1 MLTDEGLPAAL
12 ETLADETGITIDIS
26 SLPDERLGQSI
37 ENAAYYTVV
46 EILRRADSTQLQV
59 EATRSNGLL
68 ILDLESDG
76 VMDDATAL
84 RDRVGALDGT
94 LTIAAEPN
102 RIRIRV
108 EIPCES

>member
-1 MLTDEGLPAAL
+1 VLTDEGLPAAL
-12 ETLADETGITIDIS
+12 ETLADETGIPIDIS
-26 SLPDERLGQSI
+26 SLPDDRFGQSI

-46 EILRRADSTQLQV
+46 EILRRADSTRLQV

-68 ILDLESDG
+68 TLDLESDG
-76 VMDDATAL
+76 ELDDATSL
-84 RDRVGALDGT
+84 QDRIGALDGT
-94 LTIAAEPN
+94 LTITAEPN